1 MSNTLAA
8 AVNWNAP
15 QPALLEAFRAIV
27 REELSAHQPQALT
40 VAAGSGMYGSK
51 PILTRAEARQY
62 VRRTSDAAFSAWC
75 ARWQVRAEC
84 RGRWSRARL
93 DLALARE
100 AGTAHVPANLRK

>member
-1 MSNTLAA
+1 MTDTDLAQL
-8 AVNWNAP
+8 V
-15 QPALLEAFRAIV
+15 RTVV
-27 REELSAHQPQALT
+27 REEL
-40 VAAGSGMYGSK
+40 AAIPFRQTDDVSPK

-62 VRRTSDAAFSAWC
+62 VRRTSDAAFSAWA

>member
-1 MSNTLAA
+1 MTDTELAQLVRTA
-8 AVNWNAP
+8 
-15 QPALLEAFRAIV
+15 V
-27 REELSAHQPQALT
+27 REELAAFQPQAQS
-40 VAAGSGMYGSK
+40 AK
-51 PILTRAEARQY
+51 PILTRAEARKY

>member
-1 MSNTLAA
+1 MTETDLAQLK
-8 AVNWNAP
+8 AV
-15 QPALLEAFRAIV
+15 L
-27 REELSAHQPQALT
+27 REELRAILPEIKINGVPYT
-40 VAAGSGMYGSK
+40 VNEVHH
-51 PILTRAEARQY
+51 ILTRAEARQY